1 MATDNEPLEYLIW
14 LKTNSTN
21 LIWT

>member
-14 LKTNSTN
+14 LKTNSTH